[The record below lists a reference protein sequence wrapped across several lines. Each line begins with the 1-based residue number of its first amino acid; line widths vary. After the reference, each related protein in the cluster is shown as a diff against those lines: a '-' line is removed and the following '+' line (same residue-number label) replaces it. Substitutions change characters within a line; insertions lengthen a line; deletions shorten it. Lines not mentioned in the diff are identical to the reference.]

1 MGKQMRQ
8 EMAQRRK
15 PFSNLL
21 PLAAGA
27 MLSGVLLTAC
37 ERPSVES
44 SARPVERA
52 SSDIR
57 PAAPVQAEQPQ
68 QAAAPAPLPPRE
80 ALTDTSITGKIKSA
94 IASDPGMAGAD
105 VSVNTDR
112 GVVMLAGV
120 VKNTEQTAIASAH
133 AQRQDGVMR
142 VDNHLAVPPT

>member
-1 MGKQMRQ
+1 MRQ
-8 EMAQRRK
+8 KMAQRRK

-21 PLAAGA
+21 PLAAA
-27 MLSGVLLTAC
+27 AVLSVGLLAAC
-37 ERPSVES
+37 QRPSVES
-44 SARPVERA
+44 SAPPVERA
-52 SSDIR
+52 SNDIR
-57 PAAPVQAEQPQ
+57 PAPPVRTEPPQ
-68 QAAAPAPLPPRE
+68 LAAAPAPLPPRE

-120 VKNTEQTAIASAH
+120 VKSTEQTAIASAH

>member
-1 MGKQMRQ
+1 MRQ

-15 PFSNLL
+15 AFSNLL

-27 MLSGVLLTAC
+27 VLAGSLLGAC
-37 ERPSVES
+37 GRPSVEASAPSRSMDS
-44 SARPVERA
+44 SEARPSA
-52 SSDIR
+52 PI
-57 PAAPVQAEQPQ
+57 PAEPAQV
-68 QAAAPAPLPPRE
+68 AAAPAPLPPKE
-80 ALTDTSITGKIKSA
+80 ALSDTSITGKIKSA
-94 IASDPGMAGAD
+94 IANDPGMAGAD

-120 VKNTEQTAIASAH
+120 VKSTEQTAIASAH